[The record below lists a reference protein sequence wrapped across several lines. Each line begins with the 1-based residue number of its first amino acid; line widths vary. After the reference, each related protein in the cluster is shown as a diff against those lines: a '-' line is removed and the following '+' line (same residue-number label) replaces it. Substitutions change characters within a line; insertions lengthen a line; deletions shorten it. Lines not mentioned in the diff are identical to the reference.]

1 MAAFDQQMPRAAT
14 GTAPQPGGAAQQP
27 PGVAGP
33 DPASPGAAQQ
43 PATVGDLIGEITED
57 LTGMV
62 RDEINLAKAELKQ
75 EATKAGKAGGMLAG
89 AGYAGHLLVLFISL
103 TVLFA
108 LSHVVDIAWAALI
121 VSALWGAAAA
131 ALYVIGRSRLK
142 DVHVKPEQTVE
153 TLKEDAKWARH
164 PTS

>member
-1 MAAFDQQMPRAAT
+1 MSAFDDRMPNGAAAT
-14 GTAPQPGGAAQQP
+14 TQQ
-27 PGVAGP
+27 P
-33 DPASPGAAQQ
+33 DPARPGAAPPGTAGQ
-43 PATVGDLIGEITED
+43 PATVGDLISEITED

-131 ALYVIGRSRLK
+131 ALYVVGRSRLK

-153 TLKEDAKWARH
+153 TLKEDARWARH

>member
-1 MAAFDQQMPRAAT
+1 MSTFDDRMPRAAA
-14 GTAPQPGGAAQQP
+14 GTAQQP
-27 PGVAGP
+27 TGVAGP

-43 PATVGDLIGEITED
+43 PTTVGDLISEITED

-75 EATKAGKAGGMLAG
+75 EATKAGRAGGMLAG

-121 VSALWGAAAA
+121 VSVLWGAAAA
-131 ALYVIGRSRLK
+131 VLYVIGRSRLK

>member
-1 MAAFDQQMPRAAT
+1 MAGFEDGTRAAA
-14 GTAPQPGGAAQQP
+14 GTTRER

-33 DPASPGAAQQ
+33 DAASPGATA
-43 PATVGDLIGEITED
+43 ASASVGDLINEITED
-57 LTGMV
+57 LTGLV

-89 AGYAGHLLVLFISL
+89 AGYAGHLLVLFVSL
-103 TVLFA
+103 TVMFA
-108 LSHVVDIAWAALI
+108 LSHAIDIAWSALI
-121 VSALWGAAAA
+121 VTALWGMAAAV
-131 ALYVIGRSRLK
+131 LYVIGRSRLRE
-142 DVHVKPEQTVE
+142 VRVKPEQTVE